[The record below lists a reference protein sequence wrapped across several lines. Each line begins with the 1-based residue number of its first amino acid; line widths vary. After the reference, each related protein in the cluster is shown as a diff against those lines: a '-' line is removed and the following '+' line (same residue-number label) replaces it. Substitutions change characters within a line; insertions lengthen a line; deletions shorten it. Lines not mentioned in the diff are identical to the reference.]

1 MCVASLF
8 RDPGFSIVTV
18 FSFVCSVS
26 CAWYCGQ
33 AGISLCGGVCI
44 WSNNPSERV
53 LVLVSE
59 GALCT

>member
-8 RDPGFSIVTV
+8 RDPGFFSIVTV
-18 FSFVCSVS
+18 FSFVCS
-26 CAWYCGQ
+26 GQ